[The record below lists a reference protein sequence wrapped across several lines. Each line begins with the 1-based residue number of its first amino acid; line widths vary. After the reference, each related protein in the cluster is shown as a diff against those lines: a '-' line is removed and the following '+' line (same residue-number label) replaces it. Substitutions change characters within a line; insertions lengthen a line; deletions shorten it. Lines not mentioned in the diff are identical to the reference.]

1 MPAPATPGS
10 RSGRLRSLWRNGLAE
25 VWAVS
30 DQALVSGLNFATNI
44 LLARVLGFRQFG
56 VFTLLWLTVLFVNSL
71 QMAVI
76 VSPMMSIGPKQ
87 EPHEAPHYFG
97 AVLIQQLA
105 FALSTSVLV
114 GIGIVLSSYLQPEW
128 GVEGM
133 AIPLAVAAF
142 CFALQDFLRRYFFV
156 RGKPKFAF
164 INDLVSYGLQVLILF
179 WALGRYRFAASDALL
194 VIAVTSFIA
203 VITGLLSLGRM
214 ALPTPSEIR
223 STVLRH
229 WDMAKW
235 LSASTVMQYATAN
248 TFVFAASAYFGAGAA
263 GVLRAAKNI
272 MGLTHIWFF
281 GLENVIPMQAARA
294 LHHSGT
300 KGLRRYLAQK
310 TLLWGSA
317 SAAFAILVSVRP
329 AFWLNMFFG
338 QRFAEYGFLLRWY
351 ALVYVVIFFGL
362 PIRSGLRALE
372 RTRPL
377 FWGYLVSSIFSITC
391 AGWITRTWGLVGAM
405 AGLLAAHVIL
415 QSISF
420 SGLRSHSQEHVY
432 QARKSLVVPAG

>member
-1 MPAPATPGS
+1 MPAPATPNDWS
-10 RSGRLRSLWRNGLAE
+10 KRLRGLWQNGLAE

-30 DQALVSGLNFATNI
+30 DQALVSGLNFATTI
-44 LLARVLGFRQFG
+44 LLARVLGFREFG
-56 VFTLLWLTVLFVNSL
+56 VFTVLWLTVLFVNSL

-87 EPHEAPHYFG
+87 GPDEAPQYFG

-114 GIGIVLSSYLQPEW
+114 GIGIVLSGYVKPEW
-128 GVEGM
+128 GVKGL
-133 AIPLAVAAF
+133 AIPLSLAAF

-156 RGKPKFAF
+156 RERPRFAF
-164 INDLVSYGLQVLILF
+164 INDLVSYGLQVLILL
-179 WALGRYRFAASDALL
+179 WALGRYSLSASDALL
-194 VIAVTSFIA
+194 VIAVTSFVA
-203 VITGLLSLGRM
+203 VITGLVALGRM
-214 ALPTPSEIR
+214 AVPTLAQIR
-223 STVLRH
+223 AAALRH
-229 WDMAKW
+229 WGMAKW
-235 LSASTVMQYATAN
+235 LSASAVMQYATTN

-300 KGLRRYLAQK
+300 KGLRRYLVRK
-310 TLLWGSA
+310 TMLWGSA
-317 SAAFAILVSVRP
+317 SAAFAIVVSVRP
-329 AFWLNMFFG
+329 DFWLNMFFG

-351 ALVYVVIFFGL
+351 ALVYVVVFFGL

-377 FWGYLVSSIFSITC
+377 FWGYLASSIFSITC

-405 AGLLAAHVIL
+405 AGLLAAHLIL

-420 SGLRSHSQEHVY
+420 TGLRSHSQEHVY
-432 QARKSLVVPAG
+432 QARTSFVVPAG